1 MNSIFEPV
9 LGLDKDTFLTRLS
22 EMYKRNPRVLNLI
35 ELFELEFE
43 CKALDEKL
51 TTKEIIKILKNMN
64 TKKYKNEIPDVAYEK
79 TEFAKLEVKGDN
91 IEGKFIGSVM
101 IDFKDGRGA
110 KQIFQLQTKNGIVYL
125 PTNFELS
132 KKLNV
137 LEDSNYKGD
146 IYIERGETE
155 RIEGGKQLAKFKVFT
170 E

>member
-9 LGLDKDTFLTRLS
+9 LGLDKDTFLTMLS
-22 EMYKRNPRVLNLI
+22 EMYEKNPRVLNLI

-43 CKALDEKL
+43 CKALGEKL
-51 TTKEIIKILKNMN
+51 TTKEIIKILKDMN
-64 TKKYKNEIPDVAYEK
+64 KKYKNEIPDVSYEK
-79 TEFAKLEVKGDN
+79 TPFAKLEVKGDN
-91 IEGKFIGSVM
+91 IEGYFEGSVM
-101 IDFKDGRGA
+101 VDFKDGKGA
-110 KQIFQLQTKNGIVYL
+110 KQIFQLRTKNGMLYL